1 MPRRNPQLSQLKK
14 TAQSTTNDNILERL
28 NAINYP
34 LEIGGW
40 LERKLETTGNHLLT
54 CLDSSEVDFLIRL
67 YLEENYEIN
76 KEHPLTIL
84 VDLEYLTIT
93 NIYASKEK
101 LEDKLNV
108 GDVVTLAP
116 SCGKENRRL
125 FDMEEQNFDPWVEGF
140 EIKKLDESDATCIV
154 SSFQGTN
161 SFWIKQRRC
170 RKMHVV
176 GKDPEDGVNDGKTV
190 PDEEKEGGK

>member
-76 KEHPLTIL
+76 RKKCK
-84 VDLEYLTIT
+84 Y
-93 NIYASKEK
+93 K
-101 LEDKLNV
+101 
-108 GDVVTLAP
+108 
-116 SCGKENRRL
+116 
-125 FDMEEQNFDPWVEGF
+125 
-140 EIKKLDESDATCIV
+140 EIKK
-154 SSFQGTN
+154 FN
-161 SFWIKQRRC
+161 NR
-170 RKMHVV
+170 
-176 GKDPEDGVNDGKTV
+176 
-190 PDEEKEGGK
+190 

>member
-1 MPRRNPQLSQLKK
+1 MPPSSSQLSQLKERVQRV
-14 TAQSTTNDNILERL
+14 QSTTNDNILERL

-84 VDLEYLTIT
+84 VDLDYQTIT

-116 SCGKENRRL
+116 SCGKETRRI
-125 FDMEEQNFDPWVEGF
+125 FDMEERNFDPWVEGF
-140 EIKKLDESDATCIV
+140 VIKKLDESDATCLV
-154 SSFQGTN
+154 SSLQSN
-161 SFWIKQRRC
+161 NAFWMKQRRC

-176 GKDPEDGVNDGKTV
+176 GKDPEDGG
-190 PDEEKEGGK
+190 EEE